1 MEEWYPIETAPKDGS
16 DLLCFDDAVGF
27 VVLYFEEEMWKTGF
41 NERCPVEPTHWMF
54 LPSEPDLNS
63 SNDQ

>member
-1 MEEWYPIETAPKDGS
+1 MEEWYPIETAPKDGR
-16 DLLCFDDAVGF
+16 DLLCFDDAFGI

-41 NERCPVEPTHWMF
+41 NERNPVEPTHWTF